1 MDHRRTRACRG
12 SAMLMITVDTENA
25 IVTLRL
31 NGRLAALEAR
41 ELERAWSAVK
51 QRHQPVVL
59 DLTGLSSV
67 DVEGKAFLAQAHR
80 SGDWLVGGVTNRAI
94 VGEIVT
100 GSGPEDNDSVVSGAV
115 RDRLIE
121 GTPSVLGS

>member
-1 MDHRRTRACRG
+1 
-12 SAMLMITVDTENA
+12 MLMITVDTENA

-31 NGRLAALEAR
+31 DGRLAVLEAR

-51 QRHQPVVL
+51 ERHQRVVL

-80 SGDWLVGGVTNRAI
+80 SGDWLVGGVNRAI